1 MSLKSGKFRYFLD
14 FEFQI
19 FFMAIVLLDEILI
32 PVKFQDEH
40 RHSFGDTREW
50 KWWFQ
55 SGCIA

>member
-1 MSLKSGKFRYFLD
+1 MSLKSDGKFRYFLD

-40 RHSFGDTREW
+40 RHSFGDTRE
-50 KWWFQ
+50 
-55 SGCIA
+55 